1 MGVRMSFGRKGLAPG
16 EAAPVAARR
25 AVQASDEVDSIG
37 ARREA
42 FLASERARKAS
53 EANNEASPPDLS
65 ADPLAALRNG
75 ARPATRRDDGVGQS
89 WSPMPEKQVRAAM
102 QDRALGGAG
111 RASTGKRYILG
122 EPSGRSLFLAYL
134 FWFIAGQGSLHRFY
148 CGQTQSAL
156 MQIGLLLGSVL
167 FALVFVPV
175 AAVGIIIWFLWL
187 IADLFLIP
195 GMLRRFKAEHAPDY
209 GAVFA

>member
-1 MGVRMSFGRKGLAPG
+1 MSFGRKGLAPG

-25 AVQASDEVDSIG
+25 IVPAADPVDAIA

-42 FLASERARKAS
+42 FLASERARKVS
-53 EANNEASPPDLS
+53 EAGSETGPPDLS
-65 ADPLAALRNG
+65 SDPLAGLRNG
-75 ARPATRRDDGVGQS
+75 ARPATRRDDTVGQS
-89 WSPMPEKQVRAAM
+89 WAPMPEKQVRTAM

-122 EPSGRSLFLAYL
+122 EPSGRSLALAYL
-134 FWFIAGQGSLHRFY
+134 FWFVAGQGSLHRFY

-156 MQIGLLLGSVL
+156 MQIGLLVGSVL

-187 IADLFLIP
+187 LADLFLIP
-195 GMLRRFKAEHAPDY
+195 GMLRRFKAEHATDY

>member
-25 AVQASDEVDSIG
+25 VVPVSDEADSIA

-53 EANNEASPPDLS
+53 EASNAASPPDLS
-65 ADPLAALRNG
+65 SDPLAALRNS
-75 ARPATRRDDGVGQS
+75 ARPATRRDDSVGQS
-89 WSPMPEKQVRAAM
+89 WSPMPEQQVRAAM
-102 QDRALGGAG
+102 QTRGPVAA
-111 RASTGKRYILG
+111 APAVTGKRYILG
-122 EPSGRSLFLAYL
+122 EPRGRNLFLAYL
-134 FWFIAGQGSLHRFY
+134 FWFVAGQGSLHRFY

-156 MQIGLLLGSVL
+156 MQIGLLVGSVL
-167 FALVFVPV
+167 FAFVFAPV
-175 AAVGIIIWFLWL
+175 AAVGVIIWIVWIF
-187 IADLFLIP
+187 ADLFLIP
-195 GMLRRFKAEHAPDY
+195 GMLRRFKAEHATDY